1 MIETNQQYIEEVKR
15 LCRENNIQGLEQMVD
30 SLVEA
35 SANKARDV
43 SGSLLSVLCVEIA
56 RSTVSSDSDE
66 RKRLLVRR
74 LASVALQET
83 DSSDLFS
90 RLGILDKCLRV
101 DAANRGSITND
112 WPSMRRLSA
121 QQWLTTW
128 SDLEHEIDDK
138 WALDAPENSIR
149 PYIPPG
155 NIPFVSGMSPEGIKD
170 PDIRTE
176 YEAHLEKNCAIS
188 ERNRRQQELRK
199 LKTKYEPVIEAYI
212 VRLYSE
218 RPPDQKEL
226 HELLTNVA
234 DEALRKRI
242 QDAVLE

>member
-218 RPPDQKEL
+218 RPPDRKEL
-226 HELLTNVA
+226 DELLTNVA